1 MLRGMNDDR
10 DTGRLPHR
18 QSPQLPARPSADG
31 GSFEAPNDENRY
43 GNPSLDRYT
52 DLRFDREERR
62 GHRRWVVVLFSLLA
76 LIPLLIIGVMIAIYA
91 QARNDEAQ
99 PVDAIVVMGAAQYN
113 GRPSEVLA
121 ARLDHALELYRQD
134 LAPVIVVTGGN
145 QPGDIYTEAEVSRQ
159 YLIDQGVHPDAILM
173 ENEGTDTWASM
184 QNVADVTRNRGIE
197 TVLVV
202 SDGFHLFRSERM
214 ANAVGFDAYSSAATE
229 SPIEPWSANEF
240 SYVIRETGAVIL
252 QAPEWLI

>member
-1 MLRGMNDDR
+1 MLRAMDDAR

-18 QSPQLPARPSADG
+18 QSPPSPGRPSAEG
-31 GSFEAPNDENRY
+31 GPFEAPEGDARY

-52 DLRFDREERR
+52 DLRFERQESR
-62 GHRRWVVVLFSLLA
+62 GHRKWVVALFALVALL
-76 LIPLLIIGVMIAIYA
+76 PLLVIGVMIAIYA
-91 QARNDEAQ
+91 QARNDEAR

-113 GRPSEVLA
+113 GRPSEVLS
-121 ARLDHALELYRQD
+121 ARLDHALELFNDD

-145 QPGDIYTEAEVSRQ
+145 QPGDVYTEAEVGRQ
-159 YLIDQGVHPDAILM
+159 YLVDRGVHPDAILM
-173 ENEGTDTWASM
+173 ENEGDDTWASM

-214 ANAVGFDAYSSAATE
+214 ADAVGFEAYSSAATD
-229 SPIEPWSANEF
+229 SPIEPWSADEF

-252 QAPEWLI
+252 QAPEWLF